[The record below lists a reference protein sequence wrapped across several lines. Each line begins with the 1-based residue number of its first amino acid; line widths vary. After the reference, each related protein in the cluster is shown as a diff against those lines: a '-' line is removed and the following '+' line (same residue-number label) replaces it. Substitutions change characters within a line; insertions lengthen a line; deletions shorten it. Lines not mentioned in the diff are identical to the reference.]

1 MSEVAIKHER
11 VILDACCLINLY
23 ASGRIDDILA
33 SLSKPVFVAR
43 YVWSNEALT
52 VNGAHDS
59 AADMQETRIDL
70 ESQILGGLLGLAD
83 LETEDEEILFVN
95 FAANLDDGEAITG
108 AIAAARNW
116 CIATDD
122 RRARNVF
129 ADQVPQIQLLSSPEL
144 VKHWADVTAAEVDE
158 ICLVVQRIRRH
169 GHFVPPAS
177 HFLYTWW
184 QNHL

>member
-1 MSEVAIKHER
+1 MSEFAIKHDC

-23 ASGRIDDILA
+23 ASGRFDDILT

-52 VNGAHDS
+52 VNGARDS
-59 AADMQETRIDL
+59 EADVQETRIDL
-70 ESQILGGLLGLAD
+70 GPLIGGGLLNLAD

-122 RRARNVF
+122 RRATNVF
-129 ADQVPQIQLLSSPEL
+129 TNQVPQIQLLSSPEL
-144 VKHWADVTAAEVDE
+144 VRQWADVTAAEVDE
-158 ICLVVQRIRRH
+158 ICRVVQRIRRH
-169 GHFVPPAS
+169 GHYIPPAS
-177 HFLYTWW
+177 HLLTIWW